1 MYEKFYGLKR
11 SPFELSPD
19 PRFFIPTPSHN
30 EALATLTYGV
40 LRRKGFVVITGEVG
54 TGKTLLLRHLLEL
67 LGRTNIASA
76 FVYNPKLSVL
86 DFLIYVL
93 RDLRLSPTGHTKGEM
108 LSCLNDYLM
117 ARSSRGLNTA
127 IIVDEAHLLDFE
139 LLEEVRLLTNLETS
153 QHKLVQMVLVGQPEL
168 DERLDSPE
176 LRALKQRIG
185 LRCQLKPLT
194 FEQLKGYISR
204 RLNFAGA
211 NSHSELIF
219 SKEAIEEI
227 YDFSRGIPRMVNNLC
242 ESSLM
247 SGYGKQTKQ
256 ITVEIVREAAAD
268 LRVTQA
274 STTSIP
280 GRSGVAMMAL

>member
-1 MYEKFYGLKR
+1 M
-11 SPFELSPD
+11 
-19 PRFFIPTPSHN
+19 
-30 EALATLTYGV
+30 
-40 LRRKGFVVITGEVG
+40 
-54 TGKTLLLRHLLEL
+54 
-67 LGRTNIASA
+67 
-76 FVYNPKLSVL
+76 
-86 DFLIYVL
+86 
-93 RDLRLSPTGHTKGEM
+93 
-108 LSCLNDYLM
+108 
-117 ARSSRGLNTA
+117 
-127 IIVDEAHLLDFE
+127 DEAHLLDWE

-176 LRALKQRIG
+176 LRQLKQRVS
-185 LRCQLKPLT
+185 LRCQLKPLSIRT
-194 FEQLKGYISR
+194 AT
-204 RLNFAGA
+204 RLHPVAGSNFAGA